1 MKAIAAALLLL
12 IAGSAPAEL
21 VRDPVVL
28 DFCRVLARNAIAE
41 RSREQGAFVVRTP
54 EGLTYFVA
62 WPRGGERHI
71 LRWHGRFPDG
81 TLAILHTHE
90 GWLPEPSKL
99 DRKAARESGIP
110 IYVITPSQITKTT
123 GSTTEVVM
131 MGDWLRGSR

>member
-1 MKAIAAALLLL
+1 VKSIAAALLLL
-12 IAGSAPAEL
+12 IAGRASAEL
-21 VRDPVVL
+21 IRDPVVL
-28 DFCRVLARNAIAE
+28 SFCRVLARNAIAE

-62 WPRGGERHI
+62 WPRSDERHI

-81 TLAILHTHE
+81 TVAILHTHE

-99 DRKAARESGIP
+99 DRKAASETGIP
-110 IYVITPSQITKTT
+110 IYVITPSQISKTI
-123 GSTTEVVM
+123 GGESQVVM